1 VAEPAPPLQQR
12 HPPSDGGARP
22 GPGRRPDV
30 ADDAAEEG
38 LEEQVEVGPRR
49 SGGHGVGEGEGEHA
63 ALTPEPDETFPH
75 LRRTLPGMTDR
86 LVVIG
91 GDAAGM
97 SAAMQ
102 VRRRQPDREIVVL
115 EKGRWTSYSA
125 CGIPYLVGGS
135 VEDIDDLVARS
146 PETFRAAH
154 DIDVRLGHEARAI
167 DLDAREVE
175 AWDAEAGASVRVAF
189 DTLHVATG
197 ARPLR
202 PDLPGVDH
210 PMVHGVQTLDDAARL
225 EAEVHGRDGLRVV
238 VVGGGYIGLEMAEAF
253 VQRGL
258 DVTIVEA
265 GAQVMPSLDADVAAP
280 LVGALEGLGI
290 DVRLGTALEAV
301 EDGAVVA
308 GGEHLPADLVVLG
321 LGVVPNAGVAADAGL
336 AVGVKGAIR
345 VDRRQRTSA
354 DGVWAAGDCCE
365 SRHMVAGVPV
375 HIALG
380 TVANKQGRVAGINIA
395 GGYASFPGALGTA
408 VTKVCSV
415 EIGRTGLSLGECER
429 YGFAAVE
436 ASVEGESRAGYLPE
450 RRKIRVKALAEV
462 GTGRLLGAQI
472 VGEEGTAKRID
483 VLATAIQAG
492 LTAEEVVEL
501 DLGYAPPFGPVWDP
515 VHLVARGLV
524 SQLNASPS

>member
-1 VAEPAPPLQQR
+1 
-12 HPPSDGGARP
+12 
-22 GPGRRPDV
+22 
-30 ADDAAEEG
+30 
-38 LEEQVEVGPRR
+38 
-49 SGGHGVGEGEGEHA
+49 
-63 ALTPEPDETFPH
+63 
-75 LRRTLPGMTDR
+75 MTDR

-135 VEDIDDLVARS
+135 VGVLDDLVARS
-146 PETFRAAH
+146 PATFRDEH
-154 DIDVRLGHEARAI
+154 DIDVRLGHEARAV
-167 DLDAREVE
+167 DLDARSVEV
-175 AWDAEAGASVRVAF
+175 WDHDAGRAATVGF

-202 PDLPGVDH
+202 PDLPGIDH
-210 PMVHGVQTLDDAARL
+210 PSVYGVQTLDDAAAL
-225 EAEVHGRDGLRVV
+225 EATIESRGVRRVA

-253 VQRGL
+253 VQRGVA
-258 DVTIVEA
+258 VTLVEA
-265 GAQVMPSLDADVAAP
+265 AGHLMPSLDADVAAP

-290 DVRLGTALEAV
+290 DVRLGTPLESV

-308 GGEHLPADLVVLG
+308 AGERIAADLVVLG
-321 LGVVPNAGVAADAGL
+321 LGTRPNADLAADAGID
-336 AVGVKGAIR
+336 VGVKGAVR

-354 DGVWAAGDCCE
+354 EGVWAAGDCCE
-365 SRHMVAGVPV
+365 SYHLVARAPV

-395 GGYASFPGALGTA
+395 GGYAAFPGALGTA
-408 VTKVCSV
+408 VTRVCSV
-415 EIGRTGLSLGECER
+415 EIGRTGLSRREAGQF
-429 YGFAAVE
+429 GFAAVE
-436 ASVEGESRAGYLPE
+436 ASIEGESRARYLPE
-450 RRKIRVKALAEV
+450 RRRITIKALAEV

-492 LTAEEVVEL
+492 LTAEQVVEL

-515 VHLVARGLV
+515 VHLVARSLV
-524 SQLNASPS
+524 RELSAART

>member
-1 VAEPAPPLQQR
+1 M
-12 HPPSDGGARP
+12 S
-22 GPGRRPDV
+22 
-30 ADDAAEEG
+30 
-38 LEEQVEVGPRR
+38 EQSE
-49 SGGHGVGEGEGEHA
+49 
-63 ALTPEPDETFPH
+63 
-75 LRRTLPGMTDR
+75 R

-115 EKGRWTSYSA
+115 EKGGWTSYSA

-135 VEDIDDLVARS
+135 VGDIDDLVARR
-146 PETFRAAH
+146 PETFRDQY
-154 DIDVRLGHEARAI
+154 DIDVRLRHEARAI
-167 DLDAREVE
+167 DLGAREVE
-175 AWDAEAGASVRVAF
+175 AWEAASGRSVRIGF

-197 ARPLR
+197 ARPVR
-202 PDLPGVDH
+202 PDLPGIDR

-225 EAEVHGRDGLRVV
+225 EAEVRGRNGRAVV

-253 VQRGL
+253 VLRGL
-258 DVTIVEA
+258 DVTLVEA
-265 GAQVMPSLDADVAAP
+265 AAQLMPSLDADVAAP

-290 DVRLGTALEAV
+290 DVRLETPLESV

-308 GGEHLPADLVVLG
+308 GGERIPADVVVLG
-321 LGVVPNAGVAADAGL
+321 LGVAPNADLAAEAGL
-336 AVGVKGAIR
+336 AVGVKGAVR

-365 SRHMVAGVPV
+365 SHHLVAGVPV

-395 GGYASFPGALGTA
+395 GGYAAFPGALGTA
-408 VTKVCSV
+408 VTRVCSV

-436 ASVEGESRAGYLPE
+436 ASVEGETRAGYLPE
-450 RRKIRVKALAEV
+450 RKRITVKALAEV
-462 GTGRLLGAQI
+462 GTGRMLGAQI

-492 LTAEEVVEL
+492 MTADEVVEL

-515 VHLVARGLV
+515 VHLVARGL
-524 SQLNASPS
+524 LTELAAA

>member
-1 VAEPAPPLQQR
+1 
-12 HPPSDGGARP
+12 
-22 GPGRRPDV
+22 
-30 ADDAAEEG
+30 
-38 LEEQVEVGPRR
+38 
-49 SGGHGVGEGEGEHA
+49 
-63 ALTPEPDETFPH
+63 
-75 LRRTLPGMTDR
+75 MTDR

-135 VEDIDDLVARS
+135 VGDIDDLVARS
-146 PETFRAAH
+146 PATFRDDH
-154 DIDVRLGHEARAI
+154 DVDVRLGHEARAI

-175 AWDAEAGASVRVAF
+175 AWDHDSGQAVHVGF
-189 DTLHVATG
+189 DTLHIATG

-202 PDLPGVDH
+202 PDLPGIDH
-210 PMVHGVQTLDDAARL
+210 PMVHGVQTLDDAAAL
-225 EAEVHGRDGLRVV
+225 EAEVEAGGVTRVV

-253 VQRGL
+253 VQRGTE
-258 DVTIVEA
+258 VTLVEA
-265 GAQVMPSLDADVAAP
+265 AGQLMPTLDADVAAP

-290 DVRLGTALEAV
+290 DVRLGTPLESV
-301 EDGAVVA
+301 TDGAIVA
-308 GGEHLPADLVVLG
+308 GGERIGADLVILG
-321 LGVVPNAGVAADAGL
+321 LGTRPDSALAADAGIE
-336 AVGVKGAIR
+336 VGVKGAVR

-354 DGVWAAGDCCE
+354 EGVWAAGDCCE
-365 SRHMVAGVPV
+365 SFHLVARAPV

-395 GGYASFPGALGTA
+395 GGYAAFPGALGTA
-408 VTKVCSV
+408 VTRVCHV
-415 EIGRTGLSLGECER
+415 EIGRTGLSRREAER

-450 RRKIRVKALAEV
+450 RKRITIKALAEV

-472 VGEEGTAKRID
+472 VGEEGAAKRID

-492 LTAEEVVEL
+492 MTAEQVVEL

-515 VHLVARGLV
+515 VHLVARGLIRELERPGNLTSV
-524 SQLNASPS
+524 

>member
-1 VAEPAPPLQQR
+1 M
-12 HPPSDGGARP
+12 S
-22 GPGRRPDV
+22 
-30 ADDAAEEG
+30 
-38 LEEQVEVGPRR
+38 EQSE
-49 SGGHGVGEGEGEHA
+49 
-63 ALTPEPDETFPH
+63 
-75 LRRTLPGMTDR
+75 R

-115 EKGRWTSYSA
+115 EKGGWTSYSA

-135 VEDIDDLVARS
+135 VGDIDDLVARR
-146 PETFRAAH
+146 PETFRDQY
-154 DIDVRLGHEARAI
+154 DIDVRLRHEARAI

-175 AWDAEAGASVRVAF
+175 AWDAAGGRSVRIGF
-189 DTLHVATG
+189 DTLQVATG
-197 ARPLR
+197 ARPVR
-202 PDLPGVDH
+202 PHLPGIDR

-225 EAEVHGRDGLRVV
+225 EAEVRERDGHAVV

-258 DVTIVEA
+258 DVTLVEA
-265 GAQVMPSLDADVAAP
+265 AAQLMPSLDADVAAP

-290 DVRLGTALEAV
+290 HVRLETPLESV

-308 GGEHLPADLVVLG
+308 GGERIPADVVVLG
-321 LGVVPNAGVAADAGL
+321 LGVAPNADLAAEAGL
-336 AVGVKGAIR
+336 AVGVKGAVR

-365 SRHMVAGVPV
+365 SHHLVAGVPV

-395 GGYASFPGALGTA
+395 GGYAAFPGALGTA
-408 VTKVCSV
+408 VTRVCSV

-436 ASVEGESRAGYLPE
+436 ASVEGETRAGYLPE
-450 RRKIRVKALAEV
+450 RKRITVKALAEV
-462 GTGRLLGAQI
+462 GTGRMLGAQI

-492 LTAEEVVEL
+492 MTADEVVEL

-515 VHLVARGLV
+515 VHLVARGL
-524 SQLNASPS
+524 LTELAAA

>member
-1 VAEPAPPLQQR
+1 M
-12 HPPSDGGARP
+12 S
-22 GPGRRPDV
+22 
-30 ADDAAEEG
+30 
-38 LEEQVEVGPRR
+38 
-49 SGGHGVGEGEGEHA
+49 EHS
-63 ALTPEPDETFPH
+63 E
-75 LRRTLPGMTDR
+75 R

-115 EKGRWTSYSA
+115 EKGGWTSYSA

-135 VEDIDDLVARS
+135 VGDIDDLVARR
-146 PETFRAAH
+146 PETFRDQY
-154 DIDVRLGHEARAI
+154 DIDVRLRHEARAI

-175 AWDAEAGASVRVAF
+175 AWDAAGGRSVRIGF
-189 DTLHVATG
+189 DTLQVATG
-197 ARPLR
+197 ARPVR
-202 PDLPGVDH
+202 PHLPGIDR

-225 EAEVHGRDGLRVV
+225 EAEVRERDGHAVV

-258 DVTIVEA
+258 DVTLVEA
-265 GAQVMPSLDADVAAP
+265 AAQLMPSLDADVAAP

-290 DVRLGTALEAV
+290 HVRLETPLESV

-308 GGEHLPADLVVLG
+308 GGERIPADVVVLG
-321 LGVVPNAGVAADAGL
+321 LGVAPNADLAAEAGL
-336 AVGVKGAIR
+336 AVGVKGAVR

-365 SRHMVAGVPV
+365 SHHLVAGVPV

-395 GGYASFPGALGTA
+395 GGYAAFPGALGTA
-408 VTKVCSV
+408 VTRVCSV

-436 ASVEGESRAGYLPE
+436 ASVEGETRAGYLPE
-450 RRKIRVKALAEV
+450 RKRITVKALAEV
-462 GTGRLLGAQI
+462 GTGRMLGAQI

-492 LTAEEVVEL
+492 MTADEVVEL

-515 VHLVARGLV
+515 VHLVARGL
-524 SQLNASPS
+524 LTELAAA

>member
-1 VAEPAPPLQQR
+1 M
-12 HPPSDGGARP
+12 S
-22 GPGRRPDV
+22 
-30 ADDAAEEG
+30 
-38 LEEQVEVGPRR
+38 
-49 SGGHGVGEGEGEHA
+49 
-63 ALTPEPDETFPH
+63 
-75 LRRTLPGMTDR
+75 DR

-102 VRRRQPDREIVVL
+102 VRRRQPDREIVVV

-135 VEDIDDLVARS
+135 VGDLDDLVARS
-146 PETFRAAH
+146 PETFRDRH

-175 AWDAEAGASVRVAF
+175 AWDAAGERTMRIGF

-197 ARPLR
+197 ARPVR
-202 PDLPGVDH
+202 PDLPGIDR

-225 EAEVHGRDGLRVV
+225 EADVRERGGHAVV

-253 VQRGL
+253 VLRGL
-258 DVTIVEA
+258 DVTLVEA
-265 GAQVMPSLDADVAAP
+265 APQLMPSLDADVAAP
-280 LVGALEGLGI
+280 LVGALAGLGI
-290 DVRLGTALEAV
+290 DVRLDTPLEAV

-308 GGEHLPADLVVLG
+308 GGERILADVVVLG
-321 LGVVPNAGVAADAGL
+321 LGVVPNAGLAAEAGL
-336 AVGVKGAIR
+336 AVGVKGAVR

-354 DGVWAAGDCCE
+354 GGVWAAGDCCE
-365 SRHMVAGVPV
+365 SHHLVADVPV

-395 GGYASFPGALGTA
+395 GGYAAFPGALGTA
-408 VTKVCSV
+408 VTRVCSI

-436 ASVEGESRAGYLPE
+436 ASVEGETRAGYLPE
-450 RRKIRVKALAEV
+450 RKRIMVKALAEV
-462 GTGRLLGAQI
+462 GTGRMLGAQI

-492 LTAEEVVEL
+492 MTADEVVEL

-515 VHLVARGLV
+515 VHLVARGL
-524 SQLNASPS
+524 LTELAAA

>member
-1 VAEPAPPLQQR
+1 
-12 HPPSDGGARP
+12 
-22 GPGRRPDV
+22 
-30 ADDAAEEG
+30 
-38 LEEQVEVGPRR
+38 
-49 SGGHGVGEGEGEHA
+49 
-63 ALTPEPDETFPH
+63 
-75 LRRTLPGMTDR
+75 MTDR

-115 EKGRWTSYSA
+115 EKGQWTSYSA

-135 VEDIDDLVARS
+135 VGELDDLVARS
-146 PETFRAAH
+146 PETFRDRH
-154 DIDVRLGHEARAI
+154 DVDVRLGHEARSI

-175 AWDAEAGASVRVAF
+175 AWDATAERTVRVGF
-189 DTLHVATG
+189 DALHVATG

-202 PDLPGVDH
+202 PDLPGIDH

-225 EAEVHGRDGLRVV
+225 EAEVRDRHGHRVV

-258 DVTIVEA
+258 EVTLIEA
-265 GAQVMPSLDADVAAP
+265 AGQVMPLLDADVAAP
-280 LVGALEGLGI
+280 LVGALERLGI
-290 DVRLGTALEAV
+290 EVRLETPLASV

-308 GGEHLPADLVVLG
+308 GGDRLPADVVVLG
-321 LGVVPNAGVAADAGL
+321 LGVVPNADLAAEAGI
-336 AVGVKGAIR
+336 AVGIKGAVR
-345 VDRRQRTSA
+345 VDRRQRTTA

-365 SRHMVAGVPV
+365 SRHLIAGVPV
-375 HIALG
+375 HVALG

-395 GGYASFPGALGTA
+395 GGYASFPGVLGTA

-429 YGFAAVE
+429 FGFRAVE
-436 ASVEGESRAGYLPE
+436 ASVEGETRAGYLPE
-450 RRKIRVKALAEV
+450 RKKITVKALAEV

-492 LTAEEVVEL
+492 LSADEVVDL

-515 VHLVARGLV
+515 VHLVARGLL
-524 SQLNASPS
+524 SALDAA